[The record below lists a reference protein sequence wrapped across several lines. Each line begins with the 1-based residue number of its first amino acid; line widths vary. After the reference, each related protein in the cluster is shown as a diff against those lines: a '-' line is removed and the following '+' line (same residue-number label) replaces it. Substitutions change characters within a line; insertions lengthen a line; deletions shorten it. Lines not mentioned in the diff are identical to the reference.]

1 MWNKMIQP
9 SGDFV
14 IIVEAANPY
23 YAWMAG
29 ALQSAIH
36 TWLELNLDTIPEAK
50 AARDVLEQ
58 AEKGNPFVGL
68 PPYMEPNLSSWQSL
82 LARGT

>member
-1 MWNKMIQP
+1 MIQP

-14 IIVEAANPY
+14 IIVEAADPY
-23 YAWMAG
+23 YAWMVG

-36 TWLELNLDTIPEAK
+36 AWLGLNLDTIPRAK

-58 AEKGNPFVGL
+58 AERGNPFVSL
-68 PPYMEPNLSSWQSL
+68 APYMEPNLFSWQSL